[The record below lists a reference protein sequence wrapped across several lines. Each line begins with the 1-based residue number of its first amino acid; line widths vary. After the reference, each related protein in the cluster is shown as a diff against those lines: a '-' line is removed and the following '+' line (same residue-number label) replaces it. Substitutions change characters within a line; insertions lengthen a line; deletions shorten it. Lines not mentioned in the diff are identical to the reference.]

1 MTKSNDGC
9 WSNRGCDGK
18 RFSPSAYNTLH
29 AKTTYRKAQQQ
40 QRRGYFVADILRIP
54 AKEKKK
60 KKKLIPFS
68 RYFFP
73 QSLLL
78 SCSLNRIRLKR
89 WCSSLLHLDKM
100 NIGKK
105 KCSVFATSPWVYKS
119 WLKKPHEAAWK
130 SKSGPGRRSTDGQKG
145 GRKEREKK
153 HFLFFIF
160 GNNYHPV
167 VAWHGQRYCTQQ
179 QLK

>member
-1 MTKSNDGC
+1 MDADPIAAATASASPHPHTTHYMQRLLIERRSNSSD
-9 WSNRGCDGK
+9 
-18 RFSPSAYNTLH
+18 
-29 AKTTYRKAQQQ
+29 
-40 QRRGYFVADILRIP
+40 ADISLPIFSGSRQ
-54 AKEKKK
+54 KKKKK